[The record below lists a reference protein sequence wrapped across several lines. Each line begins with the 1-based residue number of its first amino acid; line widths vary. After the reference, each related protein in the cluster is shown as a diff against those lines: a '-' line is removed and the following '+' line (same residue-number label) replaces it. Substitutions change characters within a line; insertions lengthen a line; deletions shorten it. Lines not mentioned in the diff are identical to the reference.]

1 MVRFKT
7 LSRDE
12 AKRIISA
19 FDNYDDVEF
28 DDLVNHWEQ
37 YDPVSEYDESFVDF
51 RNELLAAF
59 REGLQETN
67 GKMDYPVDLKVGL
80 KIYSIWILYKQMN
93 AVEEC
98 TVLV

>member
-37 YDPVSEYDESFVDF
+37 YDPVSEYDECKRCFVY
-51 RNELLAAF
+51 L
-59 REGLQETN
+59 
-67 GKMDYPVDLKVGL
+67 DYFILSMLRRQL
-80 KIYSIWILYKQMN
+80 KIIELSVASTKSILR
-93 AVEEC
+93 
-98 TVLV
+98 

>member
-28 DDLVNHWEQ
+28 DDLVK
-37 YDPVSEYDESFVDF
+37 SF
-51 RNELLAAF
+51 
-59 REGLQETN
+59 GSS
-67 GKMDYPVDLKVGL
+67 M
-80 KIYSIWILYKQMN
+80 ILFPNMMN
-93 AVEEC
+93 P
-98 TVLV
+98 L

>member
-51 RNELLAAF
+51 R
-59 REGLQETN
+59 
-67 GKMDYPVDLKVGL
+67 
-80 KIYSIWILYKQMN
+80 
-93 AVEEC
+93 
-98 TVLV
+98 

>member
-51 RNELLAAF
+51 RKIQTMHKNISSLEIPFLF
-59 REGLQETN
+59 RLSRRWQ
-67 GKMDYPVDLKVGL
+67 
-80 KIYSIWILYKQMN
+80 IL
-93 AVEEC
+93 C
-98 TVLV
+98 

>member
-28 DDLVNHWEQ
+28 DDLGSIMILFPNMMNH
-37 YDPVSEYDESFVDF
+37 
-51 RNELLAAF
+51 L
-59 REGLQETN
+59 
-67 GKMDYPVDLKVGL
+67 
-80 KIYSIWILYKQMN
+80 
-93 AVEEC
+93 
-98 TVLV
+98 

>member
-67 GKMDYPVDLKVGL
+67 LRWNGGEAGRKCWVT
-80 KIYSIWILYKQMN
+80 KI
-93 AVEEC
+93 
-98 TVLV
+98 

>member
-51 RNELLAAF
+51 RNYWLPF
-59 REGLQETN
+59 
-67 GKMDYPVDLKVGL
+67 GKGYKKLMVR
-80 KIYSIWILYKQMN
+80 WIILWI
-93 AVEEC
+93 
-98 TVLV
+98 